1 MFALTTVGFYVQKN
15 RGKSSFAAKRASADC
30 EHITGLEDCA
40 SLQNITGTARPRKGS
55 QSGFDVILRADYR
68 SEEVSLRRHVQDP
81 TVLCLQAHCTKWS
94 QELAA
99 SDSSPP
105 SSPKRGASAS
115 AGSPARRKP
124 ARASSVL
131 PASGP
136 SSGLGGDVSDDDWPD
151 EQTPIR
157 MQGEFGDASSST
169 SRASST
175 RSGGVQ
181 QGGPASASEKR
192 PPMNKT
198 GVNKKYKDRA
208 KYTRVWKRR
217 RHLEGKSAARR
228 RRVARQEAVDA
239 NLLHIW
245 EATGRREEIERCC
258 DLLSNA
264 WATDITLVW
273 DRPAPPDQR
282 GRAATDHTDLTA
294 AQSQDLS
301 RKALTVLAYY
311 RAVLETGHMYCETRC
326 CAIASATDAAHCH
339 EETVRRYP
347 FIRYYQC
354 NCPLF
359 KTITALFKTITT
371 QP

>member
-1 MFALTTVGFYVQKN
+1 
-15 RGKSSFAAKRASADC
+15 
-30 EHITGLEDCA
+30 
-40 SLQNITGTARPRKGS
+40 
-55 QSGFDVILRADYR
+55 
-68 SEEVSLRRHVQDP
+68 
-81 TVLCLQAHCTKWS
+81 
-94 QELAA
+94 
-99 SDSSPP
+99 
-105 SSPKRGASAS
+105 
-115 AGSPARRKP
+115 
-124 ARASSVL
+124 
-131 PASGP
+131 
-136 SSGLGGDVSDDDWPD
+136 
-151 EQTPIR
+151 
-157 MQGEFGDASSST
+157 
-169 SRASST
+169 
-175 RSGGVQ
+175 
-181 QGGPASASEKR
+181 
-192 PPMNKT
+192 MNKT
-198 GVNKKYKDRA
+198 GVNRKYKDRA

-294 AQSQDLS
+294 AQSQDPS

-354 NCPLF
+354 SCPLF